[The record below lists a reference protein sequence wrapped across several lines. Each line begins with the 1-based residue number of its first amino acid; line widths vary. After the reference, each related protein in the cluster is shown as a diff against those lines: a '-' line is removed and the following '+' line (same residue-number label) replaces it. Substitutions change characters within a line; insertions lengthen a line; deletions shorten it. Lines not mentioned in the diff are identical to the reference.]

1 MRQREK
7 FYYFL
12 NQAFRLAGNLFQ
24 VYDDASLD
32 VIVPY
37 KEGRMIIADLGSERA
52 ALDLEYRKECIAR
65 AKPYTIS
72 LYEYQRKQLEQNH
85 GLLPVSGENDRIWM
99 LSDNFYDKELGFS
112 LEGIEIQF
120 LEV

>member
-1 MRQREK
+1 MSPGPPEFPDTTLFVWPLLPSQSPPLPHSRAVPAGHILE
-7 FYYFL
+7 FL
-12 NQAFRLAGNLFQ
+12 RHPEFPR
-24 VYDDASLD
+24 
-32 VIVPY
+32 
-37 KEGRMIIADLGSERA
+37 
-52 ALDLEYRKECIAR
+52 C
-65 AKPYTIS
+65 IS

>member
-1 MRQREK
+1 M
-7 FYYFL
+7 FPLYT
-12 NQAFRLAGNLFQ
+12 
-24 VYDDASLD
+24 VASLD

-37 KEGRMIIADLGSERA
+37 KEGRTIIADLGSERA

-85 GLLPVSGENDRIWM
+85 GLLPVSDEDDRIWM